1 MIEEFFISRLNKG
14 DAFILAGRVL
24 EIVNIK
30 EQEVQVKLSS
40 KTRNCGKLRRWKIAH
55 DFLFVSFLRE
65 N

>member
-40 KTRNCGKLRRWKIAH
+40 KNAELQQVTQVEDCP
-55 DFLFVSFLRE
+55 
-65 N
+65 